1 MDTQTYT
8 KEEVIDLLND
18 LLKEIKEY
26 GSVWMEYTRR
36 MTKEKIAEEALHS
49 SKEAI
54 ITIIENKINT
64 INNEEMTKLELI
76 EMFENQ
82 IFPKQAENFLKL
94 NYEGKGELD
103 KQEYLRDTAI
113 LISLAKKGLSK
124 WVINR

>member
-36 MTKEKIAEEALHS
+36 MTKEKIAEEALIS
-49 SKEAI
+49 
-54 ITIIENKINT
+54 IIENKINT

-124 WVINR
+124 

>member
-124 WVINR
+124 

>member
-1 MDTQTYT
+1 MATQTYT

-18 LLKEIKEY
+18 LLKEIEEY
-26 GSVWMEYTRR
+26 GSVWMKYTTR

-64 INNEEMTKLELI
+64 IKNEEMTKLELI
-76 EMFENQ
+76 EMFENR

-124 WVINR
+124 